1 MSLTRH
7 SVHRLI
13 CFTFFAAAAFVASG
27 SALAADEAPAGPPP
41 ALVRVGSVH
50 TQNVQ
55 QRSDVLG
62 RLREVRR
69 ATVAAE
75 MSGRV
80 VAIEA
85 EEGQR
90 VVGGKTVLAKTDDL
104 WAQIALQRAE
114 AAYAEM
120 TALVAE
126 EEARLDR
133 AASDLK
139 YLRQLQEQ
147 NSARPKEV
155 EDAAS
160 AVRESEAKVSKA
172 RAQKQSADADLRR
185 AKEEVERLTVVA
197 PFDGVVVRKMTEVG
211 QWLATGNPVA
221 EVISSGEIEAVVD
234 VPESLVNHLKAN
246 EAIEVI
252 IEPLR
257 MEVMGKVVAIV
268 PDANAA
274 ARTFP
279 VKIRLDDKQ
288 GQLKPGMSVIA
299 RAPTGTSADRLTVP
313 RDAIMRTP
321 NGAVVWANIGGQ
333 AMSIGVKVL
342 FGVGDRYAI
351 DVLGGGPPLTDGM
364 QVVVEGAERL
374 FPTRPLMIA
383 DAGSK
388 K

>member
-1 MSLTRH
+1 
-7 SVHRLI
+7 
-13 CFTFFAAAAFVASG
+13 
-27 SALAADEAPAGPPP
+27 
-41 ALVRVGSVH
+41 
-50 TQNVQ
+50 
-55 QRSDVLG
+55 
-62 RLREVRR
+62 
-69 ATVAAE
+69 
-75 MSGRV
+75 
-80 VAIEA
+80 
-85 EEGQR
+85 
-90 VVGGKTVLAKTDDL
+90 
-104 WAQIALQRAE
+104 
-114 AAYAEM
+114 
-120 TALVAE
+120 
-126 EEARLDR
+126 
-133 AASDLK
+133 
-139 YLRQLQEQ
+139 
-147 NSARPKEV
+147 
-155 EDAAS
+155 
-160 AVRESEAKVSKA
+160 
-172 RAQKQSADADLRR
+172 
-185 AKEEVERLTVVA
+185 
-197 PFDGVVVRKMTEVG
+197 
-211 QWLATGNPVA
+211 
-221 EVISSGEIEAVVD
+221 VISSGEIEAVVD
-234 VPESLVNHLKAN
+234 VPESLVNHLKVN

-252 IEPLR
+252 VEPLR

-299 RAPTGTSADRLTVP
+299 RAPTGATADRLTVP